1 MANTLVVTSDRF
13 LESRGRRN
21 LKKKLETLVQI
32 GSLVKTGTVPIT
44 L

>member
-1 MANTLVVTSDRF
+1 MADILVVTSDRF

-21 LKKKLETLVQI
+21 LKPLVQI